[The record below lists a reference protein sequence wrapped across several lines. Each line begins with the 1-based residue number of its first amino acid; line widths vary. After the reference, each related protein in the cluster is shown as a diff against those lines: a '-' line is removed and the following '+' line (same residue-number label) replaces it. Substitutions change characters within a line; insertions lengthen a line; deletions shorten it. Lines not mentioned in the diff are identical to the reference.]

1 VTSEELLTLTPDD
14 VSHRLFWQESL
25 EHYPPLTPRFQC
37 TCSRERIGKMLVSLG
52 QEEVDGII
60 AEQGSVSV
68 TCEFC
73 GRKYSFDPVDV
84 AHLFTR
90 GIESSDT
97 AALHDGAR
105 H

>member
-1 VTSEELLTLTPDD
+1 MTSEELLSLTPDD

-25 EHYPPLTPRFQC
+25 EHYPALTPRFQC

-52 QEEVDGII
+52 QEEVDSII
-60 AEQGSVSV
+60 AEQGSVTV

-73 GRKYSFDPVDV
+73 SRGYSFDPVDV
-84 AHLFTR
+84 AHLFTC
-90 GIESSDT
+90 GVELPDT
-97 AALHDGAR
+97 ATVDEGTR